1 MPNKTVNCVV
11 LKQEAEALE
20 SPPYP
25 GELGQRVFE
34 NVSKEGWSR
43 WLERLVTIIN
53 ENGLNTSDSKTLE
66 VIEENMKGFL
76 FGEGDSG
83 HLPAGFNPAGEGG
96 GGPSAKK

>member
-25 GELGQRVFE
+25 GDLGQRVFE

-83 HLPAGFNPAGEGG
+83 HLPAGFNPEGG
-96 GGPSAKK
+96 GGAGPSAKK

>member
-1 MPNKTVNCVV
+1 MSNKTVNCVV

-25 GELGQRVFE
+25 GDLGQRVFE

-83 HLPAGFNPAGEGG
+83 HLPAGFNPGG
-96 GGPSAKK
+96 GGGAGPSAKK